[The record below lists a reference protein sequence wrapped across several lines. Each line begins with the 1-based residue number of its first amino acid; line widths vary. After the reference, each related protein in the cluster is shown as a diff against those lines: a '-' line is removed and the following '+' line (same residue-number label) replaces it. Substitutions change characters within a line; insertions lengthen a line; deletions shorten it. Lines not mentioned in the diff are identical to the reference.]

1 LRRKYINEI
10 GSDTEVFINC
20 TDTIIRHVEDIGRMV
35 DEFSNFARL
44 PAPKMQSED
53 LSDLSRQVAFLYR
66 NAQPNIEFENEIP
79 SEPIEVVCDGRQFS
93 QALTNLYK
101 NAVESIESRDMPEE
115 KGKIILSLSV
125 DDDLVSVTVED
136 NGRGLPKENRE
147 QLTDPYFTTRK
158 SGTGLGLAIVRK
170 IMEDHNGRV
179 ELRDGNIGGAMARL
193 RLSKRLN
200 ASENADDKT
209 PADLTEIHGV

>member
-1 LRRKYINEI
+1 MR
-10 GSDTEVFINC
+10 
-20 TDTIIRHVEDIGRMV
+20 
-35 DEFSNFARL
+35 
-44 PAPKMQSED
+44 SED

-209 PADLTEIHGV
+209 PPDRAEIHGV